1 MMAVYNLTRDDVC
14 PYCNTPTP
22 RDNEEDIKRLF
33 ERMEK
38 FNDANAMVNLGGLY
52 KMGIN
57 GFPVDYSKA
66 AAWFQRA
73 GELGSAVCGSP
84 QPRKF
89 I

>member
-1 MMAVYNLTRDDVC
+1 
-14 PYCNTPTP
+14 
-22 RDNEEDIKRLF
+22 
-33 ERMEK
+33 MEK